1 MVHFRC
7 AAKSG
12 RRHFNARRDRREV
25 RRTREICRNDCEQ
38 VNAALPFLSFG
49 GGLMTAGRGL
59 QATATWA
66 FLHSRSRRAVPPP

>member
-38 VNAALPFLSFG
+38 VNAALPLLSFG
-49 GGLMTAGRGL
+49 GGLMTDARPHRKAGHM
-59 QATATWA
+59 TASDQRS
-66 FLHSRSRRAVPPP
+66 SRK

>member
-49 GGLMTAGRGL
+49 GGLMTAG
-59 QATATWA
+59 
-66 FLHSRSRRAVPPP
+66 